1 MKEQRTM
8 DDELYDVH
16 YEPAYIEDSIKSDT
30 CNCAIDYK
38 VRRHKNIDT
47 YRVFRHPRVCTQC
60 ESTKL
65 LWHNHKYRIR
75 YLQSSGR
82 SSADIFSD
90 NTRSTRM
97 HAVSALIQCFSFGT
111 VVSVMIQ
118 SSPTLCKVN
127 QNIPT
132 VFQSAAASCAT
143 LSPSPRETF

>member
-8 DDELYDVH
+8 DDKLYDVH

-65 LWHNHKYRIR
+65 LWHN
-75 YLQSSGR
+75 LQL
-82 SSADIFSD
+82 
-90 NTRSTRM
+90 STHETLDSPLLGV
-97 HAVSALIQCFSFGT
+97 HACSQVLSMLY
-111 VVSVMIQ
+111 
-118 SSPTLCKVN
+118 PDELN
-127 QNIPT
+127 QGLP
-132 VFQSAAASCAT
+132 F
-143 LSPSPRETF
+143 